1 MHKFLVGVALGA
13 LIFGIVVHAGRAQV
27 ATTNVR
33 ANEIRQGDILNM
45 DVSVDRAPNFDGTLS
60 VRVSPEGD
68 NDPLTLSCNLSK
80 DATTCQMGNRIPL
93 EAKVGKWTI
102 RKITFQT
109 LAQAPEKELAKSGD
123 LSFRVVSHGDVILP
137 NSATVSGIK

>member
-68 NDPLTLSCNLSK
+68 NDPLTL
-80 DATTCQMGNRIPL
+80 AAI
-93 EAKVGKWTI
+93 
-102 RKITFQT
+102 
-109 LAQAPEKELAKSGD
+109 
-123 LSFRVVSHGDVILP
+123 
-137 NSATVSGIK
+137 